1 MTEFVPPCRKA
12 TADDALALAE
22 LINFAGEGMP
32 LYLWE
37 KMAEPGE
44 TVWDV
49 GQRRARREEGGF
61 SYRNAVLSEQ
71 DGRVA
76 SVLIGYALPDQ
87 PETIDYT
94 SMPAMFVPLLE
105 LENLVTGT
113 WYVNVLAT
121 YPQFRRQGHGTR
133 LLTLAERIAKDSGRS
148 GLSIIVSDANQ
159 GARRLYEACGY
170 GFVDQRPLV
179 KDDWENPG
187 KNWVLLKKSL

>member
-94 SMPAMFVPLLE
+94 SMPAMF
-105 LENLVTGT
+105 G
-113 WYVNVLAT
+113 
-121 YPQFRRQGHGTR
+121 
-133 LLTLAERIAKDSGRS
+133 
-148 GLSIIVSDANQ
+148 GL
-159 GARRLYEACGY
+159 
-170 GFVDQRPLV
+170 
-179 KDDWENPG
+179 
-187 KNWVLLKKSL
+187 